1 MSHRKRLPTSIWV
14 GAILMSILL
23 LIGLPILALDAS
35 ARFLGT
41 RKDRAVGHWQS
52 LGSPPETPTE
62 FVVADHEYA
71 YVRGQDGSLLE
82 CDLTGPTADN
92 ACWRKVQQPQ
102 ESGAYVQH
110 GVAYEG
116 KRPPPP
122 GPVKQALDV
131 EIRQYAESVTYARFV
146 LLEDGSVWVW
156 KYSVDA
162 NTNLLL
168 LFSAPI
174 CGLAL
179 AVVLVLGLWLVV
191 GLGALLRARKAK
203 R

>member
-1 MSHRKRLPTSIWV
+1 
-14 GAILMSILL
+14 MSILL
-23 LIGLPILALDAS
+23 LIGLPILAFDAS
-35 ARFLGT
+35 LRSLGT
-41 RKDRAVGHWQS
+41 RKDRAVGHWRS

-62 FVVADHEYA
+62 FLVADHL
-71 YVRGQDGSLLE
+71 YVYMRGQDGSLLE

-92 ACWRKVQQPQ
+92 ACWRRAEQPR
-102 ESGAYVQH
+102 ESDVYVQH
-110 GVAYEG
+110 GAAYEG

-122 GPVKQALDV
+122 GPVTQALDV
-131 EIRQYAESVTYARFV
+131 EIRRYAESVTYARFV

-156 KYSVDA
+156 NYSADA

-191 GLGALLRARKAK
+191 GLGALLKARKAK